1 MFEEILNFLKATWDK
16 LKKTFVAIV
25 NFVKNIGNWFRVKYN
40 EVIKKKPKAL
50 PIALKIK
57 KGLETGNYSTM
68 DLGLKHEHV
77 VVNTFYDEATGK
89 ILEDDTEVIES
100 NQLDEKT
107 IGAFGGEDMLVL
119 S

>member
-1 MFEEILNFLKATWDK
+1 MFKEILNLLKGIWDK

-25 NFVKNIGNWFRVKYN
+25 DLVKNIGNWFKVKYN
-40 EVIKKKPKAL
+40 EVIKKKPNAM

-68 DLGLKHEHV
+68 NLGLKHEHV
-77 VVNTFYDEATGK
+77 VVNTFYDKATGE

-107 IGAFGGEDMLVL
+107 IRAFGGEDMLVL